1 MSSANTPHVWA
12 MPAASLFNIMLS
24 GFSSLGGKSRRI
36 SSRYTRVSSSAVSF
50 FQVRFW
56 GFISGFLSY

>member
-1 MSSANTPHVWA
+1 